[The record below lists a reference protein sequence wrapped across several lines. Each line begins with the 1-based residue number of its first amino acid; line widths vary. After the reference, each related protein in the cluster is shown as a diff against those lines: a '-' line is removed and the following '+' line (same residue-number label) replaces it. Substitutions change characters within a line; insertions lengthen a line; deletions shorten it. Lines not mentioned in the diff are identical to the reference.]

1 MKILN
6 GVAILAAV
14 LEGRGGKL
22 FVMGVLMAIRARS
35 KLHFVE
41 GVLPG
46 RGMAFVAGNGGMF
59 AFKRIVRGCVLL
71 YTKLRRLPALD
82 GVAFRALSLACP
94 RLELAFMGVRRM
106 ATHALGKGQRL
117 LEIAS
122 GVAFATAD
130 LHMRAQQRVFC
141 FRMVELHRRAHF
153 FPTGRRVAGFARP
166 LE

>member
-35 KLHFVE
+35 ELHFVE

-46 RGMAFVAGNGGMF
+46 RGMAFVASNGGMF
-59 AFKRIVRGCVLL
+59 AFERIVRGCVLL
-71 YTKLRRLPALD
+71 YTKLGRLPALD

-106 ATHALGKGQRL
+106 ATHALGKG
-117 LEIAS
+117 
-122 GVAFATAD
+122 
-130 LHMRAQQRVFC
+130 
-141 FRMVELHRRAHF
+141 
-153 FPTGRRVAGFARP
+153 
-166 LE
+166 